1 MPSTPEPL
9 KCNCVLQDRFEIV
22 EVLGRGGFGIV
33 YLVRD
38 RKLGDLAVVKE
49 LAPSNTMRSADGV
62 LALEALGSH
71 QAHHLRQR
79 FLEEARLLGKMHV
92 KGIPGV
98 RAAFGENGTAYYVIE
113 HLPEAASL
121 EEMLN
126 KSGRLDPDGTLDI
139 LYQLFEILEVLHA
152 KGILHRDIKPSNVLI
167 SRTGEA
173 HLIDFGSAR
182 EWHADLTVH
191 HTVLFTPGYA
201 PLEQL
206 SPRGRR
212 GPATDIYALSATAY
226 HMLTGAPP
234 PDAAERAH
242 GVELPSLRSARPEVE
257 RAVAEAIERGLSMRY
272 EDRPQSIQ
280 DFRHLLVQA
289 PSIGAEVT
297 LAELDDVLV
306 QLKQFAFDKR
316 ACPSC
321 GGVLEEPRPLKKQ
334 TCPVCR
340 RGLVKVR
347 DLNDRICP
355 HCRSGVLRHV
365 ANTSPLAFC
374 PCCSVGEL
382 TKKRVSFLASKQVF
396 DCDECK
402 AKFES
407 IPDGMTLLTAPK
419 PGPTE
424 IGANLSFDEWRTLSG
439 RASEVWKCDGCE
451 AQFDDLKDGR
461 RKQVVPKEDARAL
474 YPEEWARI
482 AVRLSPSAGNA
493 YCEDCHAEFD
503 VDGDQVSLI
512 SSREDPFDFAE
523 RYTGR
528 LLNWDDLRWIGVG
541 KESPSPGYVCYDCGT
556 ELDRDGEYLRLVR
569 TENPRLIRH
578 VDEPKTLEDW
588 HRLARGLPEI
598 SEEKAFR
605 DQIEDAVVRAYV
617 KGEIGFDAAG
627 LVLWNGQAT
636 RVDDG
641 QTSNLVIK
649 KTEITFGGMLR
660 KWRSPFDAVLGA
672 SADGSLL
679 ALELSGVREPVEFDV
694 EGVELTAALKS
705 GRRTVELGAAEL
717 AERVN
722 GEVAALRSGG

>member
-9 KCNCVLQDRFEIV
+9 KVNSVLQDRFEIV

-49 LAPSNTMRSADGV
+49 LAPANTMRSAEGV
-62 LALEALGSH
+62 LSLEALGSH

-121 EEMLN
+121 EEMLE
-126 KSGRLDPDGTLDI
+126 KSGRMDPNGALDI
-139 LYQLFEILEVLHA
+139 LYQLFEILEMLHA

-167 SRTGEA
+167 SSAGEA

-212 GPATDIYALSATAY
+212 GPATDIYALSATVY
-226 HMLTGAPP
+226 HMLTGGPP

-242 GVELPSLRSARPEVE
+242 GVELPGIRAIRPEVE
-257 RAVAEAIERGLSMRY
+257 RPVAEAIESGLAMRY

-289 PSIGAEVT
+289 PPLGAEVT

-306 QLKQFAFDKR
+306 QLKQFGFDRR

-321 GGVLEEPRPLKKQ
+321 GGVLEEPKPLKKQ

-340 RGLVKVR
+340 RGLVKMR
-347 DLNDRICP
+347 ELDDRVCPIC
-355 HCRSGVLRHV
+355 RAGILRKV
-365 ANTSPLAFC
+365 ANSSPLAFC

-382 TKKRVSFLASKQVF
+382 TKKRVSFLAAKQVF
-396 DCDECK
+396 DCGSCK

-407 IPDGMTLLTAPK
+407 IPDGMTLVS
-419 PGPTE
+419 PGSCSLE
-424 IGANLSFDEWRTLSG
+424 VGANKSFDEWRAMSG
-439 RASEVWKCDGCE
+439 RSSEVWKCDGCE
-451 AQFDDLKDGR
+451 AQFDGLKDGR
-461 RKQVVPKEDARAL
+461 RKQVVPKEEARAL

-482 AVRLSPSAGNA
+482 AMRLSPSAGNA
-493 YCEDCHAEFD
+493 FCEDCHAEFD

-512 SSREDPFDFAE
+512 AAHEDPFEFAE
-523 RYTGR
+523 RYAGR
-528 LLNWDDLRWIGVG
+528 LLNWEDLRWLGVG
-541 KESPSPGYVCYDCGT
+541 KESPKAGYVCYDCGT
-556 ELDRDGEYLRLVR
+556 ELDQDGEYLRLVR

-598 SEEKAFR
+598 SEEVEFR
-605 DQIEDAVVRAYV
+605 SKIEDAVVRAYV
-617 KGEIGFDAAG
+617 KGEIGFDVAG
-627 LVLWNGQAT
+627 QVLWNGQAT
-636 RVDDG
+636 RLDDR
-641 QTSNLVIK
+641 QTSNLVIRRN
-649 KTEITFGGMLR
+649 EITFGGMLR

-672 SADGSLL
+672 SAEGHVLSLT
-679 ALELSGVREPVEFDV
+679 LSGVRDPVEFDI
-694 EGVELTAALKS
+694 EPVELTAALKS
-705 GRRTVELGAAEL
+705 GKRTVELGAGEL
-717 AERVN
+717 AERVS
-722 GEVAALRSGG
+722 GEIEALRSQS